1 MIYVYVHNISNV
13 YNIIFPKTLYIYSA
27 HTTDC
32 LASSH
37 QLLKVNRVQIKK
49 NTINF
54 VERKCILL
62 LKVAACLSPPAPAL
76 PWC

>member
-37 QLLKVNRVQIKK
+37 QLHKVNRVQIKK
-49 NTINF
+49 KKNN
-54 VERKCILL
+54 
-62 LKVAACLSPPAPAL
+62 
-76 PWC
+76 

>member
-13 YNIIFPKTLYIYSA
+13 YNIVFPKTLYIYSA

-49 NTINF
+49 KQKQLISWKENVF
-54 VERKCILL
+54 CY
-62 LKVAACLSPPAPAL
+62 
-76 PWC
+76 